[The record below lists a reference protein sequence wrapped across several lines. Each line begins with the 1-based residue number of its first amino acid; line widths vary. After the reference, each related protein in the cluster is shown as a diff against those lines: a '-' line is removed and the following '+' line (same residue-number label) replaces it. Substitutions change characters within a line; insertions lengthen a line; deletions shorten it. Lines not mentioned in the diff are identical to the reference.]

1 MKFYEKPTVEFVKF
15 ESEEILLEL
24 HDIGDEPGFSEG
36 SEEW

>member
-24 HDIGDEPGFSEG
+24 QDIGGPSFDEG